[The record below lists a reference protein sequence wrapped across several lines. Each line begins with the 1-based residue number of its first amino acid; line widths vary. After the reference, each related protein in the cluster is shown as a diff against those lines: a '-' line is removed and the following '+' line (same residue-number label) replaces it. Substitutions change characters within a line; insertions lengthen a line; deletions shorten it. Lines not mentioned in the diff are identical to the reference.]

1 MASPAQCE
9 ANRAN
14 AQGSTGPST
23 VEGKSASSRNATKF
37 GLFATNNCILPG
49 EEREYEVL
57 CKHPWLELDPVGA
70 LEEATAAEYVRAV
83 WRLRR
88 CAMAEERLGWR
99 SEWFQQDSNRERHED
114 LPPSDP
120 AIHPQTMAAQ
130 TSVDR
135 ARAQAQNCMRR
146 AKAELD
152 KLQATRS
159 TRTIA
164 QNEPDSD
171 ACLSQDES
179 VLQTNP
185 IRSPFP
191 NRAPRPGRSP
201 LQGRT
206 HLAKFLARAD
216 QASPPP
222 CAVSCTVTPTLELR
236 RPRSS
241 RRRQRSESRPDRGG
255 GSIDAQRQRVVRIA
269 RA

>member
-14 AQGSTGPST
+14 AQASTGPST
-23 VEGKSASSRNATKF
+23 MEGKSASSRNATKF

-57 CKHPWLELDPVGA
+57 CKRLWVELDPVGA
-70 LEEATAAEYVRAV
+70 LEEASAAEYVRAV

-88 CAMAEERLGWR
+88 CAVAEERLGWR
-99 SEWFQQDSNRERHED
+99 SEWFQQESNRQRDED

-120 AIHPQTMAAQ
+120 AINERTMAAQ
-130 TSVDR
+130 ASVDR

-159 TRTIA
+159 TRTIS

-171 ACLSQDES
+171 ACSSQNEP
-179 VLQTNP
+179 VLQNEANSLALPKPGLPPKP
-185 IRSPFP
+185 I
-191 NRAPRPGRSP
+191 AP
-201 LQGRT
+201 
-206 HLAKFLARAD
+206 
-216 QASPPP
+216 
-222 CAVSCTVTPTLELR
+222 
-236 RPRSS
+236 PRSHS
-241 RRRQRSESRPDRGG
+241 PRKVPCPCGSGLSAAMCSFVYHHADPETETADEQPPDTALGV
-255 GSIDAQRQRVVRIA
+255 AA
-269 RA
+269 

>member
-14 AQGSTGPST
+14 AQASTGPST

-57 CKHPWLELDPVGA
+57 CKRLWVELDPIGA
-70 LEEATAAEYVRAV
+70 LEEATAAEYLRAV

-135 ARAQAQNCMRR
+135 ARAQAQSCMRR
-146 AKAELD
+146 ARTELD
-152 KLQATRS
+152 KLQATRAM
-159 TRTIA
+159 RTIS

-171 ACLSQDES
+171 ACSSQDES
-179 VLQTNP
+179 VLQNEPNSLAFPKPSAPPSP
-185 IRSPFP
+185 I
-191 NRAPRPGRSP
+191 AP
-201 LQGRT
+201 
-206 HLAKFLARAD
+206 
-216 QASPPP
+216 
-222 CAVSCTVTPTLELR
+222 
-236 RPRSS
+236 PRSHS
-241 RRRQRSESRPDRGG
+241 PRKVPCPC
-255 GSIDAQRQRVVRIA
+255 GSGVTAAMCSFMYRHADPGTEAAEEQSPQTALGIA
-269 RA
+269 A